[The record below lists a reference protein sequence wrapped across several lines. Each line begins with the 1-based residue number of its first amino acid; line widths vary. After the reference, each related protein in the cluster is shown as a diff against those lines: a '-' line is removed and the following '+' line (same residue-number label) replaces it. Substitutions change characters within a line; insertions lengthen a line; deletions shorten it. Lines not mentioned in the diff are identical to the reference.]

1 MKCGPRRW
9 YLLSMN
15 TGKGEYEYPSAEIWE
30 RMLRDNDEMV
40 AAAMLRTVREL
51 KAEDPG
57 NLHRYAS

>member
-1 MKCGPRRW
+1 
-9 YLLSMN
+9 MN